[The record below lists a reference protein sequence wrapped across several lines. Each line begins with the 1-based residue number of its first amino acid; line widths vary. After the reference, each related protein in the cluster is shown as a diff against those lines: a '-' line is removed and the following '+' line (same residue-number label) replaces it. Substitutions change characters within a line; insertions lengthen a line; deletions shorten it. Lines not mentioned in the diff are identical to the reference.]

1 MRIAGIEPSSTG
13 LGKGAASTSSNDS
26 QRAKALAARGECR
39 DSHQGMPSGMPIAL
53 QNQRAFR
60 RGIAV
65 IDSHRRLLTPV
76 SRCFRFSSASSKPF
90 FLVLWAL
97 LCSSL
102 ACSPRDFLTRRLA
115 ADLISAS
122 EIFKTSQ
129 IFLLKT
135 GIVSNRDFNSPDSM
149 VLRHRGWIIGTLKNC
164 PPGVEPPPCWDLLL
178 SPLGVDTFR
187 PLTPDNLSGGG
198 SMSLQVARRQLTNID
213 GISKAGTFAD
223 VEFTWRWVALNPVG
237 AALYNE
243 GVQYRSTVAFRSYDD
258 GWRIMKEAVKTNQS
272 MDEAL
277 HNAEPI
283 APR

>member
-1 MRIAGIEPSSTG
+1 MRIASIEPSSTG
-13 LGKGAASTSSNDS
+13 LGKGAASTSSNES
-26 QRAKALAARGECR
+26 QRTKALAARGESR
-39 DSHQGMPSGMPIAL
+39 DSYQDMPSGMPIAL
-53 QNQRAFR
+53 QNQHAFR
-60 RGIAV
+60 NGIAV
-65 IDSHRRLLTPV
+65 IDSHHGLLAPA
-76 SRCFRFSSASSKPF
+76 SRCFRFSRASSKPL
-90 FLVLWAL
+90 FLILSVL
-97 LCSSL
+97 LCSSF

-115 ADLISAS
+115 ADLISSS
-122 EIFKTSQ
+122 ETFKTPQ
-129 IFLLKT
+129 VFLLKT

-164 PPGVEPPPCWDLLL
+164 PPAVDPPPCWDLLL

-187 PLTPDNLSGGG
+187 PLTSDSLSGGG
-198 SMSLQVARRQLTNID
+198 SMSLPVARRQLTNID

-223 VEFTWRWVALNPVG
+223 VEFTWRWAALNPVG

-258 GWRIMKEAVKTNQS
+258 GWRIMKEAAKTNQS

-283 APR
+283 AP